1 MVHTGQQEPRTSP
14 AGKHFWFSACF
25 ARWGRGKSCPVWRHH
40 DDGHQSRDPL
50 SLQYW
55 VGSGKFRDIFVAPHL
70 ILDTDGTHRHP
81 NVNTWRAKHPQ
92 FHLHVIPASPSLL
105 NLVECWF
112 GRSRASE
119 SRVASLRACRSW
131 SERSTSSFGSVTKI
145 TSRSC
150 GPTQLKTFWRRLGVV
165 KPLVRQ

>member
-1 MVHTGQQEPRTSP
+1 MVHTGQQEPRQSP
-14 AGKHFWFSACF
+14 AEKTFLVFCLF
-25 ARWGRGKSCPVWRHH
+25 ARWGRGARPVWWHH
-40 DDGHQSRDPL
+40 DDGHQSSYPL

-70 ILDTDGTHRHP
+70 ILDNDGPHRHP

-92 FHLHVIPASPSLL
+92 FHLHVTPASASWL
-105 NLVECWF
+105 NLVERWF
-112 GRSRASE
+112 RRSGASE
-119 SRVASLRACRSW
+119 SRAASLRARRSC
-131 SERSTSSFGSVTKI
+131 SKRSTSSFGSVTKI

-150 GPTQLKTFWRRLGVV
+150 GLKQLKIFWRRPGVV